1 MRNSDCLIKKFL
13 NVGLLFITFLLL
25 SFNIFAITGETSGS
39 NNDIWEIVWPESID
53 GENVSSKKL
62 EKDDLIV
69 IKVVS
74 KARQTE
80 TYYRTVGWAIYTKNT
95 FAPTNLPEDQYII
108 GSRDIHRSEK
118 WGVVGSP
125 LMDGSEFITTSSES
139 VRNGFNYAD
148 FRMNKKDIYSAFMK
162 KGTKFDKSMI
172 QSDGK
177 IKLYISGIT
186 GVPNQSSKKGVVILS
201 PLC

>member
-1 MRNSDCLIKKFL
+1 MFFTTFIMSCSLVFAGDPSD
-13 NVGLLFITFLLL
+13 
-25 SFNIFAITGETSGS
+25 TGNTDSGE
-39 NNDIWEIVWPESID
+39 WEIVWPESID

-95 FAPTNLPEDQYII
+95 FAPTNLPEDQYVI
-108 GSRDIHRSEK
+108 GSREMHRSEK

-125 LMDGSEFITTSSES
+125 LMDGSEFITKSSED
-139 VRNGFNYAD
+139 VINGFNYAD
-148 FRMNKKDIYSAFMK
+148 FRIDKKDIFSAFMK

>member
-1 MRNSDCLIKKFL
+1 MMFI
-13 NVGLLFITFLLL
+13 VLLGCINTFAGT
-25 SFNIFAITGETSGS
+25 SEGGAINNGS
-39 NNDIWEIVWPESID
+39 TDIWEIVWAESID

-125 LMDGSEFITTSSES
+125 LMDGSEFITTSSED
-139 VRNGFNYAD
+139 VINGFNYAD
-148 FRMNKKDIYSAFMK
+148 FRIDKKDIFSAFMK

-177 IKLYISGIT
+177 IKLDISGIT
-186 GVPNQSSKKGVVILS
+186 GVSNQGKNGRIVISS